1 MAEIY
6 TLTVTELK
14 QALADKSLSA
24 KEIWAA
30 FNARI
35 DAADPH
41 IGAFLT
47 RTEQSPPT
55 LEGPLSGI
63 PFAIKDA
70 FCTNGVRTT
79 AGSRILDNFV
89 PPYTATVVERL
100 EQAGMASLGKLSMD
114 EFAMG
119 NANEHCAF
127 GPVCNPQDL
136 ARVPGGSSGG
146 SAAAVAAGMAPFA
159 LGSDTGGS
167 VRQPAAFC
175 GVVGFKPTYGLLSRY
190 GLIAYASS
198 LDTPGLLTRSVKDA
212 QLLLPVLSGHD
223 RHDSTSLAEA
233 PAPARSV
240 KGLRVGLPK
249 EYFGEGVAQE
259 VKVAVLRAAQ
269 TLRDLGAEVSDCSL
283 PMTKY
288 ALPVYYLLACAEASS
303 NLARYDGVRYGM
315 RAEGADWSDMM
326 TKTRTTYFG
335 EEVKRRIMLGTF
347 VLSAGYYDAYY
358 LKAQKGRTLI
368 RAEFDRAFEAYDLLL
383 TPTSPVTAWER
394 GSITDPI
401 SAYAADICT
410 VSVNL
415 GGLSAA
421 SIPCGR
427 DSLGL
432 PVGAQ
437 LIGNRMS
444 DNTVLAAAA
453 ALEEAIGWDYTPVC
467 GGKA

>member
-1 MAEIY
+1 
-6 TLTVTELK
+6 
-14 QALADKSLSA
+14 
-24 KEIWAA
+24 
-30 FNARI
+30 
-35 DAADPH
+35 
-41 IGAFLT
+41 
-47 RTEQSPPT
+47 
-55 LEGPLSGI
+55 
-63 PFAIKDA
+63 
-70 FCTNGVRTT
+70 
-79 AGSRILDNFV
+79 
-89 PPYTATVVERL
+89 
-100 EQAGMASLGKLSMD
+100 
-114 EFAMG
+114 
-119 NANEHCAF
+119 
-127 GPVCNPQDL
+127 
-136 ARVPGGSSGG
+136 
-146 SAAAVAAGMAPFA
+146 MAPFA

-394 GSITDPI
+394 WSITDPI